1 MLKKWTIYPSV
12 SPRISPRLMPSMT
25 TDPAK
30 PPKIYWKSNAE
41 EKTSAKTWGSQVML
55 VMVVQ
60 SAIAM

>member
-1 MLKKWTIYPSV
+1 
-12 SPRISPRLMPSMT
+12 MT

-30 PPKIYWKSNAE
+30 PPKIDWKSNAE